1 MRQSLASDP
10 LSPVL
15 WEPHLSALDRR
26 VEIILEAIRSC
37 INRMELNVHAVIESL
52 IPIVGNVT
60 TNTENINATITDNV
74 FTRTMDKHNKIFRK
88 VGKSEWVYDSS
99 EFKPH
104 KSLINMTALVFG
116 DREY

>member
-15 WEPHLSALDRR
+15 WELHLTALDRR

-37 INRMELNVHAVIESL
+37 INRMEFNVHAVIESL
-52 IPIVGNVT
+52 IPVIGNVT
-60 TNTENINATITDNV
+60 TGPEYKVTDDA
-74 FTRTMDKHNKIFRK
+74 FARAMAKQNKIFRK
-88 VGKSEWVYDSS
+88 VGKSEWIYDSS
-99 EFKPH
+99 EFRLH
-104 KSLINMTALVFG
+104 KELINMTAIVFG